1 MLNAKSNEHFDAIES
16 QGAEITGFG
25 IGAMQHRLK
34 RNLSRR
40 EDTAHVMAI
49 FALEYLIHLAVV
61 AGEGW
66 PTRDLHAY
74 LEPIKPLS
82 STEPLGSRSER

>member
-1 MLNAKSNEHFDAIES
+1 M
-16 QGAEITGFG
+16 
-25 IGAMQHRLK
+25 
-34 RNLSRR
+34 
-40 EDTAHVMAI
+40 VMAI